1 MKFNAHTIIL
11 TIVALLLI
19 YFLYLYFYA
28 NSRNILVKLQ
38 DARSQT
44 TVSPAAVSPGGS
56 ADYTFSIWFY
66 INDWNY
72 NIGINK
78 VLFERR
84 ATSDNKPA
92 PSVTLGANTNNL
104 NVAIETYIPS
114 TGTGTAGATQTNN
127 CQITDIPLQ
136 RWTNFIMSINGRALD
151 LYIDG
156 KLVRTCVLAGPPKT
170 YPNTPIQ
177 ICPGGG
183 FSGFV
188 SNFEYIANSINP
200 SKAYDIYKEGYG
212 GSGELSGLFNKYR
225 LKLAFVEGNKEVNS
239 FEL

>member
-11 TIVALLLI
+11 TIVVLLLI

-56 ADYTFSIWFY
+56 SDYTFSIWFY

-78 VLFERR
+78 VIFERR

-104 NVAIETYIPS
+104 NVAIETYIP
-114 TGTGTAGATQTNN
+114 
-127 CQITDIPLQ
+127 
-136 RWTNFIMSINGRALD
+136 
-151 LYIDG
+151 YI
-156 KLVRTCVLAGPPKT
+156 
-170 YPNTPIQ
+170 
-177 ICPGGG
+177 
-183 FSGFV
+183 S
-188 SNFEYIANSINP
+188 
-200 SKAYDIYKEGYG
+200 
-212 GSGELSGLFNKYR
+212 
-225 LKLAFVEGNKEVNS
+225 
-239 FEL
+239 

>member
-11 TIVALLLI
+11 TIVVLLI
-19 YFLYLYFYA
+19 LYFLYLYFFS
-28 NSRNILVKLQ
+28 NSSDVLVKLQ
-38 DARSQT
+38 DARAQS
-44 TVSPAAVSPGGS
+44 TVAPSSLSAGVSS
-56 ADYTFSIWFY
+56 DYTFSIWFY

-72 NIGINK
+72 RIGREK

-84 ATSDNKPA
+84 ASKDNKPA

-104 NVAIETYIPS
+104 SVGIETYSPS
-114 TGTGTAGATQTNN
+114 GNGTTQTNT

-136 RWTNFIMSINGRALD
+136 RWTCFIMSVNGRALD

-156 KLVRTCVLAGPPKT
+156 KLVRTCVLAGPPKV
-170 YPNTPIQ
+170 YNNTPIH
-177 ICPGGG
+177 ICPEGG

-188 SNFEYIANSINP
+188 SNFEYLPKAISP
-200 SKAYDIYKEGYG
+200 SKAYDIYKDGYG
-212 GSGELSGLFNKYR
+212 GRSEIDSLFNKYR
-225 LKLAFVEGNKEVNS
+225 LKVAFVEGNKEVNS